1 VQTTHLISPTYCF
14 GAFELDSRTGELRK
28 KGMKIRLQGQPVD
41 ILVMLLQHPRE
52 TVTRQDLQK
61 KLWPDDTFVDFDQ
74 SLNNAMKRL
83 RAALGDNAESPH
95 FIETLPRRGYRF
107 IGSVNANGSSQPPA
121 PPAELVPAAN
131 KAAKFETNGIKH
143 IFARQSARSGKPILM
158 ITATAIVILAVL
170 GYNAHRW
177 LSRPSNP
184 AIDSIAVLPF
194 ANSDGDS
201 NNDYLSDGITE
212 SLIDNLAHVPQLKVK
227 SRNSVFRYKGKDV
240 EGEKVG
246 KDLGVSALVIG
257 RVAPHGDRIEVS
269 AELTDVRDNTVIWG
283 QHYSSKITDIIS
295 LQQQIS
301 GDLARKLRSRLSA
314 SEKQQVANQGTQN
327 PEAYEFYLKGRYY
340 TTRLTIPDIKEG
352 INDFNQAIA
361 KDPGYALA
369 YSGLADAYGIL
380 PGLGGAPSEIY
391 PKANAAARKALELDT
406 TLARPHAILGSVEMF
421 YDWDISGGEAEF
433 KKALEL
439 DPNDANV
446 HAWYAHGIVQIGGR
460 EQEAIA
466 EAQRADKLDPLDPS
480 LGTMVGLMYMF
491 SRHYDDAVI
500 ACKRVADD
508 NPTFALPHLCL
519 APTYWWG
526 KRLYPQAIEEWQT
539 YGQLSGDPDESEFAS
554 ALARG
559 YRSNGWKGALTNG
572 IEARKA
578 QRKKGYSSAFA
589 IAAMYADMGQKDQ
602 AFTWLNTAY
611 QERDWRLEGLNTE
624 ISLDPLRSDP
634 RFTNLARKMGLPH
647 EQTFP
652 SSHAQ

>member
-1 VQTTHLISPTYCF
+1 VQTTHLISPTYRF

-41 ILVMLLQHPRE
+41 ILVTLLQHPRE
-52 TVTRQDLQK
+52 TVTRQDLQR
-61 KLWPDDTFVDFDQ
+61 KLWPANTFVDFDQ
-74 SLNNAMKRL
+74 GLNNAMKRL
-83 RAALGDNAESPH
+83 RAALDDDAESPH
-95 FIETLPRRGYRF
+95 FIETLPRCGYRF
-107 IGSVNANGSSQPPA
+107 IGPVSVNESSHPPA
-121 PPAELVPAAN
+121 PSAVLVPAAN
-131 KAAKFETNGIKH
+131 RATEFETNAVENLSAG
-143 IFARQSARSGKPILM
+143 QSARSKKPILT
-158 ITATAIVILAVL
+158 ITATAIVILAAL
-170 GYNAHRW
+170 GYGAHRW
-177 LSRPSNP
+177 FSHRSNP

-194 ANSDGDS
+194 ANGGGDS

-240 EGEKVG
+240 DVEKVG

-257 RVAPHGDRIEVS
+257 RLVPRGDNIEVS

-283 QHYSSKITDIIS
+283 QHYSSKNTDIIS

-301 GDLARKLRSRLSA
+301 GDLARKLRYRLST
-314 SEKQQVANQGTQN
+314 SEKQRVTNQGTQN
-327 PEAYEFYLKGRYY
+327 AEAYELYLKGRYY
-340 TTRLTIPDIKEG
+340 TTKLTVLDIEKG
-352 INDFNQAIA
+352 IDYFNQAIA
-361 KDPGYALA
+361 KDPAYALA

-391 PKANAAARKALELDT
+391 PKANTAARKALELDD

-421 YDWDISGGEAEF
+421 YDWDIPGGETEF
-433 KKALEL
+433 KKAFEL
-439 DPNDANV
+439 DPNDAPV

-466 EAQRADKLDPLDPS
+466 EADRAHQLDPLDPS
-480 LGTMVGLMYMF
+480 LSAVVGLMHIS
-491 SRHYDDAVI
+491 SRQYDDAIIV
-500 ACKRVADD
+500 CKKVAND
-508 NPTFALPHLCL
+508 NPTFALPHFFL

-526 KRLYPQAIEEWQT
+526 KRQYPQAIEEWQT

-559 YRSNGWKGALTNG
+559 YRSNGWKGALTKG

-634 RFTNLARKMGLPH
+634 RFTDLAHKVGLPH
-647 EQTFP
+647 EQASP